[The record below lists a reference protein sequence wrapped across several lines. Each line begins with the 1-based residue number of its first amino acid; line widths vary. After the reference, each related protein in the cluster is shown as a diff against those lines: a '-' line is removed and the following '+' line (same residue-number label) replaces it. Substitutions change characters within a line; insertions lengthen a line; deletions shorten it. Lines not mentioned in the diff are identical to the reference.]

1 MEKSTL
7 PLRSTQRSDQETYMK
22 QILRR
27 AALGLLLGL
36 SSNLLFTQ
44 STTTTTTDPAVT
56 AAQNQQQLLDAQLK
70 IQQDQQALLTGSLP
84 QSSATPNSGAFTV
97 SGSNPFPSQKLA
109 YDQLN
114 VIAAQLANKVTGLGD
129 NFVMYDQGE
138 INSLLNYSAFTSNI
152 DTITAQVTPLKNTYD
167 SVHNSM
173 VANLQKLPAAAAPHK
188 DFAPVLAPGLALGL
202 LKTTSDIIG
211 MFRTNTTIA
220 YSSFTTDDAALAAAV
235 AGALKADSKA
245 VFIPAQMPLKTGMAS
260 PLVEKLQ
267 FLIKQVS
274 DLQNETNTDLA
285 VLQQLSDA
293 LNAYIQADQASQAN
307 QDQITAETDATKKA
321 AETLKQEGL
330 LNVEQAL
337 QDYACSLLI
346 FPDGAAHPCSPDPLT
361 IGTANVMKASIDH
374 FIKQMSTTSTEVTA
388 LATAFSA
395 LQSGLF
401 GVTNG
406 TSALAAILR
415 AEALN
420 AKITSPETVVLVVKT
435 SVLGGSVVTRQNLF
449 TGGHLLFSGG
459 AIAYY
464 TVYNPDGTLLQSG
477 VIPSE
482 SKNEKA
488 DF

>member
-1 MEKSTL
+1 
-7 PLRSTQRSDQETYMK
+7 MK
-22 QILRR
+22 QAIRR

-36 SSNLLFTQ
+36 PCHLLFAQ
-44 STTTTTTDPAVT
+44 TTTTTTTNPAVT
-56 AAQNQQQLLDAQLK
+56 AAQTQQQLLDAQVK

-84 QSSATPNSGAFTV
+84 QSSATPNNGAFSV

-114 VIAAQLANKVTGLGD
+114 IIAGRLADNVAGLGD
-129 NFVMYDQGE
+129 NFVIYDQGE
-138 INSLLNYSAFTSNI
+138 INSLLNYSAFSSNI
-152 DTITAQVTPLKNTYD
+152 DTILAQVKPLKNTYD
-167 SVHNSM
+167 GVHVST
-173 VANLQKLPAAAAPHK
+173 VANLQKLPAAAAAHK
-188 DFAPVLAPGLALGL
+188 DTPLILAPGLALGL

-220 YSSFTTDDAALAAAV
+220 YSSFTIDDSALAASV
-235 AGALKADSKA
+235 VGALKAKSKA
-245 VFIPAQMPLKTGMAS
+245 VYIPAQMPLKTGAPS
-260 PLVEKLQ
+260 PLVGNLQ
-267 FLIKQVS
+267 VLIKQTS
-274 DLQNETNTDLA
+274 DLQNQTNTDLA

-307 QDQITAETDATKKA
+307 QDQITAETDPKKTP
-321 AETLKQEGL
+321 AETVKQHGL
-330 LNVEQAL
+330 VNVEQSL

-346 FPDGAAHPCSPDPLT
+346 FPDGTAHPCNPDPLT
-361 IGTANVMKASIDH
+361 VGTANVMKASIDH
-374 FIKQMSTTSTEVTA
+374 FIKQMSTTVTETTA
-388 LATAFSA
+388 LATAV
-395 LQSGLF
+395 SGLQTSLF
-401 GVTNG
+401 SVTNG

-420 AKITSPETVVLVVKT
+420 AKVASPNTVILLVKT

-449 TGGHLLFSGG
+449 TGGHLFFNGG

-464 TVYNPDGTLLQSG
+464 IVYNPDGALLQSG

-488 DF
+488 SF